1 MQSALIIHSKH
12 TTDYARQISKKY
24 RNVSFLEITKPPTEK
39 ILKIKNDKDI
49 VIGVGGGSVIDAAK
63 IISKDK
69 RCIAIPT
76 TAAGASMTP
85 YATVWRKEK
94 ISIPT
99 KKPVLKMDYKMPKN
113 LSFSVR
119 QSTTFDTLSHA
130 IESFWSKNA
139 TLQSKNYSKKAIYLI
154 NKYLNKI
161 NRHLSKNDINKLIA
175 AGNLAGQAIAIAK
188 TNVVHAASYPITI
201 KYGIDHGTAC
211 GMLLPHFVE
220 YMDFEELPELFNLGS
235 TEELVTLLKRSFISP
250 KIKNF
255 DIKMIADKIMEY
267 DKINDGPRRIDKKSL
282 VRILENI
289 SCW

>member
-12 TTDYARQISKKY
+12 TKDYAKLISKKY
-24 RNVSFLEITKPPTEK
+24 RDVSFLKITKPPTEEV
-39 ILKIKNDKDI
+39 LEIKNSKDV

-85 YATVWRKEK
+85 YATVWGREK

-99 KKPVLKMDYKMPKN
+99 KKPVLKMDYRMPKA

-119 QSTTFDTLSHA
+119 QSTTFDALSHA
-130 IESFWSKNA
+130 IESLWSKNA

-154 NKYLNKI
+154 NKYLNKLSH
-161 NRHLSKNDINKLIA
+161 HLSKNDINKLITT
-175 AGNLAGQAIAIAK
+175 GNLAGQAIAIAK

-201 KYGIDHGTAC
+201 KYGVSHGTAC

-220 YMDFEELPELFNLGS
+220 YMDFEGLPELFNLGS
-235 TEELVTLLKRSFISP
+235 TEELVTLLKRSFIPP

-255 DIKMIADKIMEY
+255 NVEMIADKIMGY
-267 DKINDGPRRIDKKSL
+267 NKINDGPRRIDKKSM

-289 SCW
+289 GK